1 MMIEWIIMAAFFVYV
16 TTIDIIVLP
25 GSSRNALPYTFI
37 STGNHSVNCMI
48 NNQSLYIN
56 ELMIQWLYIDK
67 IDDHAA
73 VMIIC

>member
-1 MMIEWIIMAAFFVYV
+1 MYV
-16 TTIDIIVLP
+16 TTIDIIVLT
-25 GSSRNALPYTFI
+25 GSSRNAPLYTFI
-37 STGNHSVNCMI
+37 STGISGGMLMI

-67 IDDHAA
+67 IDDYAA

>member
-1 MMIEWIIMAAFFVYV
+1 ML
-16 TTIDIIVLP
+16 T
-25 GSSRNALPYTFI
+25 GSSGSVPPYTSI
-37 STGNHSVNCMI
+37 STGISGGMLMI

-67 IDDHAA
+67 IDDYAA

>member
-1 MMIEWIIMAAFFVYV
+1 MYV
-16 TTIDIIVLP
+16 TTIGIIVLT
-25 GSSRNALPYTFI
+25 GSSGSIPPYTLI
-37 STGNHSVNCMI
+37 STGISGGMLMI